1 MKYLLLLLLSLS
13 ALNASSFIWK
23 VSKNGVSLY
32 LGGTIHVLKQSDY
45 PLPLEFDEAYNA
57 SDVLV
62 LEVDI
67 KESQSEAFGQL
78 LLKYVMYEEGKS
90 LRDDLSPKVYMQLK
104 KRAVELGLDMNM
116 MDRFKVSMI
125 VMSLTMVELEKM
137 GMNVEGVDAYYAN
150 KADEDVRK
158 NLYLESVEDQ
168 IQLLAHMGEGSED
181 ALVLQTL
188 EDISEL
194 AKAMDE
200 IKESWRRGDEASLY
214 DLIGKEFALEFPKLY
229 DEVALNRNRN
239 WLPQI
244 EQMFET
250 KEVELIL
257 VGSMHLAGPDG
268 LLDLLR
274 KRGYKIE
281 QL

>member
-181 ALVLQTL
+181 ALVIQTL

-194 AKAMDE
+194 AEAMDE